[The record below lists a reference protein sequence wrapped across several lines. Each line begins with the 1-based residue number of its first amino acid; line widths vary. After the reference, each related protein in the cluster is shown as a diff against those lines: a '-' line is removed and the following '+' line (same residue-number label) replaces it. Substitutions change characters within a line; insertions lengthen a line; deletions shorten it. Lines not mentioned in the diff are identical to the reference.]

1 MSAAAGWKKYVDDC
15 RSFPGDAARAWRSGG
30 AAGVWLELRRRTI
43 DRAGSYVHYLVLE
56 ADLST
61 LRAIPMPEGIEI
73 RPFAGPDWALLGDL
87 GGHRLGRCFAAAAGA
102 GRICL
107 VAWRDSK
114 AVGYLWLSPAVDQRY
129 EHFALSMPAD
139 AIYLWQIQ
147 VARSERR
154 RGVGA
159 ALISASLS
167 WARRQDYR
175 RSWMLTRSD
184 NLAAQSTIASVAST
198 RVLGTV
204 SRIRLTSWVRIRLRL
219 SPSPRP
225 LQPAL
230 TS

>member
-1 MSAAAGWKKYVDDC
+1 MRAGSGWRKYLDDG

-30 AAGVWLELRRRTI
+30 AAGVWLELRKRTL
-43 DRAGSYVHYLVLE
+43 DRAGGYTRYLLIE

-61 LRAIPMPEGIEI
+61 LRAIPLPEGIDI
-73 RPFAGPDWALLGDL
+73 RPFTGSDWALLGDL
-87 GGHRLGRCFAAAAGA
+87 AGHRLGRCFAAAAAA
-102 GRICL
+102 GRMCF

-114 AVGYLWLSPAVDQRY
+114 AVGYLWLSPAIDQRY
-129 EHFALSMPAD
+129 EHFALPLPVD

-147 VARSERR
+147 VARSERH

-159 ALISASLS
+159 ALVSSSLS

-184 NLAAQSTIASVAST
+184 NLAAQSTIASVASS
-198 RVLGTV
+198 RVLGIV
-204 SRIRLTSWVRIRLRL
+204 SRIRLTSWVRIRLLL

-230 TS
+230 T